1 MLEIPSQVLKP
12 STIHAYLAPGKSI
25 FLSGTMSDIKPGSCD
40 AYHQATKAPRI
51 NIVMAITNG
60 NVCCTTAGNP

>member
-25 FLSGTMSDIKPGSCD
+25 FIPVTMSDIKPGSCD
-40 AYHQATKAPRI
+40 AYHQATKAPKI
-51 NIVMAITNG
+51 NIVVAITNG
-60 NVCCTTAGNP
+60 NVYCTTAVNP